1 MLNAERVSLAQP
13 QARMNPD
20 LRRSLAVV
28 GVGVCLC
35 VVLIGTSI
43 RWPELLQLRGFAAY
57 LPATSSAPPIYPLLE
72 LLKLVVSG
80 LLGIVVTGVLRS
92 FRHLSV
98 PSRSLEQ
105 CQVLLCISGAFVM
118 IIIGDSLARA
128 FGIVGAAGVVRF
140 RTPVENPRDTA
151 VLFLLIGIGMAC
163 GVNAFGLAGLVT
175 ILVCVT
181 LGVLN
186 YLARWQP
193 QTLMMEVTTE
203 GSELPTAEVLRVL
216 DDRSVAYESCG
227 ISRGKKN
234 NTTTTYILHI
244 PQSVTPEMLHQS
256 LQKIST
262 PRILSVSWYSPRR
275 RSD

>member
-1 MLNAERVSLAQP
+1 MNA
-13 QARMNPD
+13 D
-20 LRRSLAVV
+20 LRRSLVVVAV
-28 GVGVCLC
+28 GLGLC
-35 VVLIGTSI
+35 VALVSIGV
-43 RWPELLQLRGFAAY
+43 RWPELLHLRGFAAY
-57 LPATSSAPPIYPLLE
+57 LPATTSGPPIYPLLE
-72 LLKLVVSG
+72 LLKLVVAG

-105 CQVLLCISGAFVM
+105 CQVLLSIAGAFVM

-163 GVNAFGLAGLVT
+163 GVNAFGLAGLMTV
-175 ILVCVT
+175 LVCVT

-203 GSELPTAEVLRVL
+203 GPDLSMAEVQRVL
-216 DDRSVAYESCG
+216 TDRGVAYESCG
-227 ISRGKKN
+227 VSRGKKN
-234 NTTTTYILHI
+234 NTTITYMLHI
-244 PQSVTPEMLHQS
+244 PQGVTPETLHQA
-256 LQKIST
+256 LQKIGA
-262 PRILSVSWYSPRR
+262 PRILSLSWYSPRR

>member
-1 MLNAERVSLAQP
+1 MNA
-13 QARMNPD
+13 D

-28 GVGVCLC
+28 GLGLGLCVALVGVSL
-35 VVLIGTSI
+35 
-43 RWPELLQLRGFAAY
+43 RWPELLQLRGFTAY
-57 LPATSSAPPIYPLLE
+57 LPATSSQPPIYPLLE
-72 LLKLVVSG
+72 LLKLVVAG

-92 FRHLSV
+92 FRHLSM

-105 CQVLLCISGAFVM
+105 CQVLLCIAGAFVM

-163 GVNAFGLAGLVT
+163 GVNAFGLAGLMT

-203 GSELPTAEVLRVL
+203 GPDLPMAEVQRVL
-216 DDRSVAYESCG
+216 AARGVAYESCG

-234 NTTTTYILHI
+234 NTTSTYMLHI
-244 PQSVTPEMLHQS
+244 PQGMTPETLRKS
-256 LQKIST
+256 LL
-262 PRILSVSWYSPRR
+262 RWRLSRV
-275 RSD
+275 